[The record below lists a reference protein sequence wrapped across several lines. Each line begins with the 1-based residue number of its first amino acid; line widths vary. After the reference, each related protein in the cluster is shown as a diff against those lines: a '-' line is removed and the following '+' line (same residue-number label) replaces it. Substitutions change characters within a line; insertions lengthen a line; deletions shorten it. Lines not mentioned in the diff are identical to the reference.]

1 MNMEIWK
8 KFIEESSMTSEIM
21 EKYLAIRLLL
31 KELGHT
37 QKSIERIRTGP
48 PRLFELRAE
57 ISHLMNE
64 TKKKLRKYGL
74 EVSDEDFLLYFQSK
88 MDKIDSLTPL
98 NDGDN

>member
-1 MNMEIWK
+1 MEIWK

-37 QKSIERIRTGP
+37 EKSIERIRTGP

-64 TKKKLRKYGL
+64 VKKKIRKYGF

>member
-64 TKKKLRKYGL
+64 TKQKLRKYGF

>member
-1 MNMEIWK
+1 MEVWK
-8 KFIEESSMTSEIM
+8 KFVEESSLTPEIL

-37 QKSIERIRTGP
+37 EKSIERIRTGP
-48 PRLFELRAE
+48 PRLFELRAD
-57 ISHLMNE
+57 IAHLMNE
-64 TKKKLRKYGL
+64 TKKKLRKYGF

-98 NDGDN
+98 NDGNN

>member
-21 EKYLAIRLLL
+21 EKYLAIRFLL

-64 TKKKLRKYGL
+64 VKKKIRKYGF

>member
-1 MNMEIWK
+1 MEVWK
-8 KFIEESSMTSEIM
+8 KFIEESSLTPEIL
-21 EKYLAIRLLL
+21 EKYLQIRLLL

-37 QKSIERIRTGP
+37 EKSAERISSGP

-64 TKKKLRKYGL
+64 TKKKLRKYGF

-98 NDGDN
+98 NDGNN

>member
-37 QKSIERIRTGP
+37 EKSIERIRTGP
-48 PRLFELRAE
+48 PRLFELKAE

-64 TKKKLRKYGL
+64 TKKKLRKYGF
-74 EVSDEDFLLYFQSK
+74 EVPDEDFLLYFQSK

-98 NDGDN
+98 NNGNN